1 MNTSKMRSS
10 RFSHWVAMLLFI
22 ITVFTIT
29 GCSRR
34 DEGAYERAKSS
45 DSIESWSDFVQ
56 RYPNSVHAEEARE
69 RIKRLEEI
77 QTTRKLLEG
86 KDAVAKTKAIL
97 HLQKMPKDTLP
108 IELVPALIAT
118 LSDDTS
124 VQIPENVFGAD
135 VRLNTQFGRGS
146 VLRMQEGD
154 MFPSDTGV
162 VIAGKNAVLRVST
175 PGDEAKA
182 VLVKMAGEDFGT
194 DVAKWNEWW
203 TQYRKKE

>member
-1 MNTSKMRSS
+1 MSKMRSS
-10 RFSHWVAMLLFI
+10 RFSRWASVPLFAL

-29 GCSRR
+29 GCSR
-34 DEGAYERAKSS
+34 DEGAYQKAKSS
-45 DSIESWSDFVQ
+45 DSIESWTDFVQ
-56 RYPNSVHAEEARE
+56 RHPNSAHAEEARE
-69 RIKRLEEI
+69 GIKHLEQI
-77 QTTRKLLEG
+77 QTIRKLFEG
-86 KDAVAKTKAIL
+86 KDAVAKTKVIL
-97 HLQKMPKDTLP
+97 QLQKMPKEALP
-108 IELVPALIAT
+108 VELVPALIAI

-175 PGDEAKA
+175 PGDEARA
-182 VLVKMAGEDFGT
+182 VLVRMAGENFGT